1 MSPASSAPPIVAPG
15 PSHEDVFKTRGVQRL
30 VFASAALVLAFL
42 LDSWVYQNLRM
53 ADIYSHDWGR
63 MLRVL
68 GFLPLW
74 MIAAIALWLQERPA
88 AARRP
93 LALFLSPAFGGLA
106 AEVLKLILRRE
117 RPGAHNGEYYF
128 RPVTERT
135 FSTSGLA
142 LPSSHA
148 LVAFG
153 AAAILS
159 QLFPRAWIVWWAL
172 AWGCGLSRM
181 AAGAHFF
188 SDVMVAA
195 IVGWIVGRLVGK
207 WLLK

>member
-1 MSPASSAPPIVAPG
+1 MSPVSSAPPIVAPE
-15 PSHEDVFKTRGVQRL
+15 PSHDDAFRTHGVQRL
-30 VFASAALVLAFL
+30 VFAIAALALAFL
-42 LDSWVYQNLRM
+42 LDGWVYQNLRIE
-53 ADIYSHDWGR
+53 DVYSHDWGR

-74 MIAAIALWLQERPA
+74 MIAAVALWLQERPA
-88 AARRP
+88 GARRP
-93 LALFLSPAFGGLA
+93 LALFLSPASAGLA
-106 AEVLKLILRRE
+106 AEVLKLIFRRE

-128 RPVTERT
+128 RPFAERT

>member
-1 MSPASSAPPIVAPG
+1 MTSRSKHILIA
-15 PSHEDVFKTRGVQRL
+15 
-30 VFASAALVLAFL
+30 VLAIVL
-42 LDSWVYQNLRM
+42 AHILDGWIYQNFRI

-74 MIAAIALWLQERPA
+74 FAAALALWLQERPNGARRA
-88 AARRP
+88 AA
-93 LALFLSPAFGGLA
+93 LALSPALAGLA
-106 AEVLKLILRRE
+106 AELLKLILRRE

-128 RPVTERT
+128 RPFDERT

-142 LPSSHA
+142 MPSSHA

-159 QLFPRAWIVWWAL
+159 QLFPRARVVWWAL
-172 AWGCGLSRM
+172 AWGCGISRM

-188 SDVMVAA
+188 SDIMVAA
-195 IVGWIVGRLVGK
+195 IVGWIVGRLVGQ